1 MTVRRALAA
10 LATLLTLG
18 GSSCS
23 ALPGRSSASPGASPT
38 TGAASP
44 SASSSSLPPSPA
56 PALATTFRYG
66 AREPAAVLPGDV
78 MDPDGLVIADALFDS
93 LTVWEADG
101 AVGDAAAITWV
112 ADRESRVWTFELR
125 PGAVWSGDARTPVT
139 AADFVF
145 AWTRAVAEDRTGGYH
160 LDEVEGYDE
169 LVAGTTTTL
178 AGVTAL
184 DERTLEVRLRS
195 PFADF
200 PSVVAHPALG
210 PLAQARYLADPESY
224 ARTPVG
230 NGPFVTQTWEPG
242 GFLRATR
249 SPAWRNGPRPALDE
263 VVFQFGEAEDAFI
276 AFQQDRLDYAPLPTG
291 ARAGALE
298 RYGRA
303 ADGYRG
309 PGVLDGPAP
318 QLYFLGMDVASA
330 PFDRVEVRR
339 ALSLALDREVI
350 AAAVREGN
358 ADPALGV
365 VPRVIPGARPRPCD
379 YCRYDPDTAR
389 ELFAEA
395 GVTQVELWFNREG
408 GHEQIATLVA
418 DQLAEVG
425 VRLRSR
431 TPAAPGDGAS
441 ALEAYLE
448 QLRDGT
454 TPLFRFGWT
463 MDYPLLDDALRPL
476 FASALANT
484 PGAANYGPYIDP
496 EVDALLAQ
504 ARGTR
509 NAVQRQR
516 LYQAA
521 EDAAVDGGQAIIPLL
536 HFHHAA
542 VVGERFEGF
551 VLSPFGLPN
560 LSAVRPAPI
569 PGET

>member
-1 MTVRRALAA
+1 MT
-10 LATLLTLG
+10 ATAGT
-18 GSSCS
+18 
-23 ALPGRSSASPGASPT
+23 ASP
-38 TGAASP
+38 SP
-44 SASSSSLPPSPA
+44 SASAPA
-56 PALATTFRYG
+56 PATTFRYG
-66 AREPAAVLPGDV
+66 AREPSAILPGDV
-78 MDPDGLVIADALFDS
+78 MEPDGLVITDTLFDS
-93 LTVWEADG
+93 LTTWETDG
-101 AVGDAAAITWV
+101 AVGDAAATTWF
-112 ADRESRVWTFELR
+112 ADRESRVWTFSLR
-125 PGAVWSGDARTPVT
+125 PQATWSDDARTPVT

-145 AWTRAVAEDRTGGYH
+145 AWTRTVAERRAGGYH

-178 AGVTAL
+178 AGVTAV

-200 PSVVAHPALG
+200 PAVVAHPGLG
-210 PLAQARYLADPESY
+210 PLLQSRFLADPDGY
-224 ARTPVG
+224 ARAPLG
-230 NGPFVTQTWEPG
+230 NGPFVTQSWQPG

-249 SPAWRNGPRPALDE
+249 SAGWRNGPAPALDE

-276 AFQQDRLDYAPLPTG
+276 AFQQDRFDYAPLPTG
-291 ARAGALE
+291 ALEDARE

-303 ADGYRG
+303 TEGGRG

-318 QLYFLGMDVASA
+318 QLYFLGMDMSSE

-339 ALSLALDREVI
+339 ALSLALDREAI
-350 AAAVREGN
+350 AGAVREGN
-358 ADPALGV
+358 TDPALGA
-365 VPRVIPGARPRPCD
+365 VPRVIPGARARPCD

-408 GHEQIATLVA
+408 GHEQIASLVA

-431 TPAAPGDGAS
+431 TPRAPGDGAS
-441 ALEAYLE
+441 ALEAYLA
-448 QLRDGT
+448 QLRDGA

-463 MDYPLLDDALRPL
+463 MDYPLLDDGLRPL
-476 FASALANT
+476 FASAVANAQ
-484 PGAANYGPYIDP
+484 GAANYGPYANP
-496 EVDALLAQ
+496 EVDGLLAQ

-509 NAVQRQR
+509 NAAERQR

-521 EDAAVDGGQAIIPLL
+521 EDTAIDGDQAIIPLL
-536 HFHHAA
+536 HFRHAA

-560 LSAVRPAPI
+560 LAAVRPATA
-569 PGET
+569 PGEG

>member
-1 MTVRRALAA
+1 MTIRRALAA
-10 LATLLTLG
+10 VAALVTLG
-18 GSSCS
+18 ASSCT
-23 ALPGRSSASPGASPT
+23 AAPGATPGPGGT
-38 TGAASP
+38 ATADTASP
-44 SASSSSLPPSPA
+44 SPSPSSTPPA
-56 PALATTFRYG
+56 PAPVPATTFRYG
-66 AREPAAVLPGDV
+66 AREPTAILPGDV
-78 MDPDGLVIADALFDS
+78 MEPDGLVISDTLFDS
-93 LTVWEADG
+93 LTAWDPDG
-101 AVGDAAAITWV
+101 AVGDGAATTWF
-112 ADRESRVWTFELR
+112 ADRESRVWTFTLR
-125 PGAVWSGDARTPVT
+125 PGATWADDARTPVT

-145 AWTRAVAEDRTGGYH
+145 AWTRAVAEGRAGGYH

-169 LVAGTTTTL
+169 LVTESTTTL
-178 AGVTAL
+178 AGVTAV

-195 PFADF
+195 PFAEF
-200 PSVVAHPALG
+200 PAVVAHPALG
-210 PLAQARYLADPESY
+210 PLHQARYVEDPGGY
-224 ARTPVG
+224 ARTPIG
-230 NGPFVTQTWEPG
+230 NGPFVTQTWQPG

-276 AFQQDRLDYAPLPTG
+276 AFQQDRFDYAPLPSG
-291 ARAGALE
+291 ALAGALE

-303 ADGYRG
+303 AEGYRG

-318 QLYFLGMDVASA
+318 QLYFLGMDVASE

-339 ALSLALDREVI
+339 ALSLALDREAI

-358 ADPALGV
+358 ADPALGA
-365 VPRVIPGARPRPCD
+365 VPQVIPGARSRPCD

-389 ELFAEA
+389 ELFAQA

-408 GHEQIATLVA
+408 GHEQIANLVA
-418 DQLAEVG
+418 DQLTEVG

-431 TPAAPGDGAS
+431 TPRAPDDGAS
-441 ALEAYLE
+441 ALDAYLE
-448 QLRDGT
+448 QLRGET

-463 MDYPLLDDALRPL
+463 MDYPLLDDGLRPL

-484 PGAANYGPYIDP
+484 QGAANYGPYIDS

-509 NAVQRQR
+509 NAAQRER

-521 EDAAVDGGQAIIPLL
+521 EDAAIDGDQAIIPLL
-536 HFHHAA
+536 HFRHAA

-560 LSAVRPAPI
+560 LAEVRPAAAPSE
-569 PGET
+569 G